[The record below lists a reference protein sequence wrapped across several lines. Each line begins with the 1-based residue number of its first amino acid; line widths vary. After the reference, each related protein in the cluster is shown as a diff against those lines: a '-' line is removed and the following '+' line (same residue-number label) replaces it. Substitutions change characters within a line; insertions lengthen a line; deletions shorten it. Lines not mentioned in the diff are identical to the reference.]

1 MPLAA
6 EGHQPMY
13 PQRRESVVRDGGV
26 GGGGYGNVSKK
37 VFSENGLERLKWAG
51 FGWLF
56 GLGVQARVQEVLEG
70 LAQAGCPELSLRHL
84 IPDHRMH
91 SAVEFL

>member
-1 MPLAA
+1 MRGSA
-6 EGHQPMY
+6 
-13 PQRRESVVRDGGV
+13 VWDGGV

-37 VFSENGLERLKWAG
+37 VFSDGLERLKWAG

-70 LAQAGCPELSLRHL
+70 LAQV
-84 IPDHRMH
+84 
-91 SAVEFL
+91 AVS

>member
-1 MPLAA
+1 M
-6 EGHQPMY
+6 
-13 PQRRESVVRDGGV
+13 
-26 GGGGYGNVSKK
+26 GGGEGGPSYWLGPGRR
-37 VFSENGLERLKWAG
+37 ENGLERLKWAG